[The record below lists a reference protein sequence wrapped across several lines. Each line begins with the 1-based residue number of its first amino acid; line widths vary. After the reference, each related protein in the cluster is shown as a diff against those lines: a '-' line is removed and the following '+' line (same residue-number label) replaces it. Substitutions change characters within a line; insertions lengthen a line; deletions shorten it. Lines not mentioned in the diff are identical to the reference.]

1 MGCKTGGDRHVDER
15 GKLSR
20 GKEEALVL
28 YRALFV
34 LFYGS
39 IVAYHPHLRCESLGL
54 ILHFF
59 PGFFAHRLMQN
70 SK

>member
-1 MGCKTGGDRHVDER
+1 MGCKTEGDRHVDER
-15 GKLSR
+15 GEISW

-39 IVAYHPHLRCESLGL
+39 IITYHPHL
-54 ILHFF
+54 
-59 PGFFAHRLMQN
+59 
-70 SK
+70 